1 MADKP
6 QIGRLCVHFLNGEQA
21 IRISVYT
28 GFKGRSQITKI
39 ASDFTMAQKC
49 KLSLMRIDQIGQLC
63 TKGIKI
69 GVDLGVEFFRHRSE
83 ERRVG
88 KACVSTCRSR
98 WSPSDYKKE
107 KIMQQHMYPVNSNE
121 RRQFKK
127 K

>member
-1 MADKP
+1 MAEKP
-6 QIGRLCVHFLNGEQA
+6 QIGRLCCHFLNGEQA

-69 GVDLGVEFFRHRSE
+69 GVDLGVEFFRHSAYPLFQVSPFTLEAASLSRRSE

-88 KACVSTCRSR
+88 KECVSTCRSR
-98 WSPSDYKKE
+98 WSTS
-107 KIMQQHMYPVNSNE
+107 H
-121 RRQFKK
+121 
-127 K
+127 